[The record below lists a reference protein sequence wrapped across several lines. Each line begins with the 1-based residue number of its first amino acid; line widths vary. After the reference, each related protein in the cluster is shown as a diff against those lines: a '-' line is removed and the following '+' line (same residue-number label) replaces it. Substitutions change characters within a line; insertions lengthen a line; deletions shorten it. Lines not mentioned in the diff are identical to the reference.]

1 MQLMPYQLRIAFSR
15 WEIYILWKSVI
26 YAKNSVIVQPGMYVD
41 MEMRHFLEGSLPDGV
56 PKADA
61 IIWEG
66 LSNCARDP

>member
-1 MQLMPYQLRIAFSR
+1 MPHQLCIPFSR
-15 WEIYILWKSVI
+15 WEVYILWKRVV
-26 YAKNSVIVQPGMYVD
+26 YAKNSVIVQPGMHVD

-66 LSNCARDP
+66 LSDCARDP